1 MKIETTEIQVKIE
14 RYSEKLN
21 DSMKFE
27 EVPRKPVIQFWKG
40 CQELI
45 VLTWNRIDESS

>member
-1 MKIETTEIQVKIE
+1 MKVRFLAQNFQMKIETTEIQVKIE

-27 EVPRKPVIQFWKG
+27 DAR
-40 CQELI
+40 
-45 VLTWNRIDESS
+45 RAS